1 MDGARVTQSRSTFSL
16 RCRVEIHV
24 KATPDEVWDLLVE
37 APEYHRWNST
47 VTRIDGQIR
56 EGERLTLHVPGTDR
70 SFRPRVSDLIP
81 NERMTWTGGL
91 APVFKGART
100 FLLRAGP
107 DCTTDFIMEE
117 RFTGILLP
125 LVGRS
130 MPDFRPIFER
140 FAQDLKRAAEQPVE
154 AGG

>member
-56 EGERLTLHVPGTDR
+56 EGERLTSMCP
-70 SFRPRVSDLIP
+70 
-81 NERMTWTGGL
+81 
-91 APVFKGART
+91 API
-100 FLLRAGP
+100 
-107 DCTTDFIMEE
+107 D
-117 RFTGILLP
+117 P
-125 LVGRS
+125 LGRGCPTS
-130 MPDFRPIFER
+130 SLTSE
-140 FAQDLKRAAEQPVE
+140 
-154 AGG
+154 